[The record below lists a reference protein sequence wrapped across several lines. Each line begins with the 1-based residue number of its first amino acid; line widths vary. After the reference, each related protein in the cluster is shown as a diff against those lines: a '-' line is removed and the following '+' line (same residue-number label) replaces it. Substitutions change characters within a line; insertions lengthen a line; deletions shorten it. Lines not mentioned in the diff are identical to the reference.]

1 MKILTAEEIRAWDQF
16 TIEQEPVLSIDLME
30 RASAQCVDWLLN
42 KFPAAGS
49 FAIFCGKGNNGG
61 DGLAIA
67 RMLLE
72 KQYNVSVHILEFGH
86 LGTTDFQTNLA
97 RLHQLS
103 FSEIYFIQSAGNFHS
118 LPHDTIVIDA
128 LFGSGLNRQLEGV
141 TAELVEH
148 LNRSGN
154 SIVSIDIASGLFVD
168 RSSKGN
174 TAVEADYTLSFQ
186 CYKPAFLFAENENW
200 LGEIHI
206 LDIGLHPGFLSTIE
220 TNFELT
226 DFELIR
232 SIYKPRKEFGHKG
245 SFGHALMIAGS
256 YGKMGAALLAAKACL
271 RSGAGLVTCHVPQ
284 CGYEIMQ
291 TAFPEAMLSVDC
303 HHSVVTTI
311 PADLDK
317 YKSIGAGPG
326 LDTTA
331 ETKIALQ
338 NLLQSFRRPLVLDA
352 DALNIMASDNTLLS
366 QLPANA
372 ILTPHPKEFERLFG
386 TSDNDFERVLLCLE
400 KAKQLNVVIL
410 LKGHHSFIATPE
422 GKGYFNS
429 TGNAGM
435 ATGGS
440 GDVLTGLLTG
450 LLAQGYSPADA
461 ALLGVYLH
469 GLAGDIAAKQH
480 SKEALIA
487 SDIID
492 HIGDAF
498 LQLQ

>member
-1 MKILTAEEIRAWDQF
+1 MKILSAEEIRAWDQY
-16 TIEQEPVLSIDLME
+16 TIEQEPILSIELME

-42 KFPAAGS
+42 KFPAVQS

-67 RMLLE
+67 RMLVE

-86 LGTTDFQTNLA
+86 LGTADFQTNLA

-103 FSEIYFIQSAGNFHS
+103 FSEIYFIQSAETFHS
-118 LPHDTIVIDA
+118 LPDDTIVIDA
-128 LFGSGLNRQLEGV
+128 LFGSGLNRKLDGV
-141 TAELVEH
+141 TAALVEH
-148 LNRSGN
+148 LNASAHT
-154 SIVSIDIASGLFVD
+154 IVSIDIASGLFVD

-174 TAVEADYTLSFQ
+174 TAIEADYTISFQ

-206 LDIGLHPGFLSTIE
+206 LDIGLHPGFLSTVE

-226 DFELIR
+226 DFELTR
-232 SIYKPRKEFGHKG
+232 SIYKPRRDFGHKG
-245 SFGHALMIAGS
+245 NFGHALLIAGS

-271 RSGAGLVTCHVPQ
+271 RSGAGLVSCHIPQ
-284 CGYEIMQ
+284 CGYQIMQ
-291 TAFPEAMLSVDC
+291 TAFPEAMVSVDENAE
-303 HHSVVTTI
+303 VVSKLNS
-311 PADLDK
+311 DLLT
-317 YKSIGAGPG
+317 YKAIGIGPG
-326 LDTTA
+326 LGTA
-331 ETKIALQ
+331 GETKMALQ
-338 NLLQSFRRPLVLDA
+338 SLLQSYKSPLVLDA
-352 DALNIMASDNTLLS
+352 DALNIIAADNVLLS
-366 QLPANA
+366 QLPAGSV
-372 ILTPHPKEFERLFG
+372 LTPHPKEFERLFG
-386 TSDNDFERVLLCLE
+386 TSANDFERVLLCLE
-400 KAKQLNVVIL
+400 KAKQFNVIII
-410 LKGHHSFIATPE
+410 LKGHHSFIATPQ

-450 LLAQGYSPADA
+450 LLAQGYSATET

-469 GLAGDIAAKQH
+469 GLAGDIAARQH
-480 SKEALIA
+480 SREALIA